1 MTPEAANSFIPRVWA
16 YTTINSLLDRIE
28 VEGKNEA
35 LVSEVTGLALE
46 FGSVTPYT
54 SLFVELPKLADPEP
68 TGAINEEVAEKMVE
82 MEAEEEMALEEEEMP
97 GYSTGQQEPS
107 ISLSYDRNG
116 AYDGG
121 LAEGVE
127 EEATPGFGI
136 SLALIGLLGIAFCFR
151 KK

>member
-1 MTPEAANSFIPRVWA
+1 
-16 YTTINSLLDRIE
+16 
-28 VEGKNEA
+28 
-35 LVSEVTGLALE
+35 
-46 FGSVTPYT
+46 
-54 SLFVELPKLADPEP
+54 
-68 TGAINEEVAEKMVE
+68 
-82 MEAEEEMALEEEEMP
+82 MP